1 MKNFKALALACV
13 VALVC
18 AGCQNFGSGSSTD
31 PLLLSCKSFNVSL
44 ASIQVAAQNGLVG
57 EQVQKNVDAAVD
69 LVEPICTA
77 NPEPKLDQVTQ
88 QAFDAAQKLV
98 VNVAD
103 AANQKAKGTAQ

>member
-1 MKNFKALALACV
+1 MRNFKALAFAGV
-13 VALVC
+13 VALLC
-18 AGCQNFGSGSSTD
+18 AGCSTFGTGSATD

-44 ASIQVAAQNGLVG
+44 ASIQVAAQNGLVN
-57 EQVQKNVDAAVD
+57 EAVQKNVDAAVN

-103 AANQKAKGTAQ
+103 AANQKGTAQ